1 MGKGQQEDGG
11 ATAGEEP
18 AWKKLVREKIGEKR
32 NSFKEVLERSS
43 GATAKEPEIH
53 KTDE

>member
-1 MGKGQQEDGG
+1 MGTGQQEDGG

-18 AWKKLVREKIGEKR
+18 AWKKLAREKIGEKR
-32 NSFKEVLERSS
+32 KSFKEVLERRT

-53 KTDE
+53 KSDE